1 MCVIVTSVCGC
12 PQILASTAISPT
24 LVDAYLS
31 VPSES
36 SEWAGSFH
44 KQEEHNQLGGEK
56 NERSLVKKEKKE
68 DCSDIRRSN
77 VCLQFFNYMQQA
89 FFFLDRNTV
98 ITIRLCPIEQPVM
111 LPFISTGA

>member
-36 SEWAGSFH
+36 FEWAGSFH

-56 NERSLVKKEKKE
+56 NERSLVKKKRKKIVLTYA
-68 DCSDIRRSN
+68 DQMCAYSFLIICNRH
-77 VCLQFFNYMQQA
+77 
-89 FFFLDRNTV
+89 FFF
-98 ITIRLCPIEQPVM
+98 
-111 LPFISTGA
+111 